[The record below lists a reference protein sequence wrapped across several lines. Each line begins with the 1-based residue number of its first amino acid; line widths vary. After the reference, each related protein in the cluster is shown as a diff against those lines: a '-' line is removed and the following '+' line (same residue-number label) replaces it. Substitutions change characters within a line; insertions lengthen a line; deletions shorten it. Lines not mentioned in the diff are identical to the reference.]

1 MATLSFT
8 GKTFDEADRF
18 LGTKTE
24 KKIGN
29 NTVLIRIRNGKEIA
43 VRLHNTDVVVFF
55 QNGTR
60 GLYSGGYY
68 STTTKERI
76 NQFTN
81 GYVNQK
87 NREWFYTDK
96 KGEVQ
101 KFFDGIIDD

>member
-8 GKTFDEADRF
+8 GKTFDEADKF
-18 LGTKTE
+18 LGSKDE

-29 NTVLIRIRNGKEIA
+29 NTVLHRIRDGKEIA
-43 VRLHNTDVVVFF
+43 VSLHNTDVVVFF

-81 GYVNQK
+81 GYVSQK
-87 NREWFYTDK
+87 KYKWFYTDK
-96 KGEVQ
+96 NGEVE
-101 KFFDGIIDD
+101 KFYNGIIDS